1 MIIAEQRWRHF
12 KGTVIAES
20 VLPEYAFRTMKL
32 LQEEAMPDLT
42 VGELLD
48 QVDQLERAQVERK
61 PAADAVLELEAKTQ
75 EWVEMIDNTI
85 KKQQKEDP
93 EGKATKSIQKLRRG
107 MENILGSI
115 GDVKKLLN
123 TPDADMV
130 EIGIRVKD
138 LFSEYKN
145 KIMKNIQSIMN
156 EVQLDEWKNLF
167 QWTDKFFAKA
177 EEIPGL
183 NTIMGFTKDVSKVL
197 KWGAKGLKWLGGR
210 FSDEPGIN
218 PEQAIEDMIDTIAQK
233 PDTKFKTSPF
243 LELFNIDDEY
253 IAMLDDELE
262 VKFIEFYKDYL
273 KQHADD
279 VKIADLDIDSALE
292 KWIPQQSEY
301 QDHGVENMGGQ

>member
-1 MIIAEQRWRHF
+1 MIIAEQRWHHF

-20 VLPEYAFRTMKL
+20 VLPVYALKTMKV

-61 PAADAVLELEAKTQ
+61 PMAEAVLELESKTKDWI
-75 EWVEMIDNTI
+75 EKVDNTI
-85 KKQQKEDP
+85 KQQEQD
-93 EGKATKSIQKLRRG
+93 EGVTKSMQKLKNG
-107 MENILGSI
+107 MNNIIDSI
-115 GDVKKLLN
+115 GEVKKLLN
-123 TPDADMV
+123 DPEADMV
-130 EIGIRVKD
+130 EIGIRVKA
-138 LFSEYKN
+138 LFSEYKG
-145 KIMKNIQSIMN
+145 KLMKNIKAIMN
-156 EVQLDEWKNLF
+156 EVQLDDWQNLWD
-167 QWTDKFFAKA
+167 WTDGFFNKV

-183 NTIMGFTKDVSKVL
+183 NTIMGFTKDITKTL
-197 KWGAKGLKWLGGR
+197 KWGAKGIKWLAGK
-210 FSDEPGIN
+210 FSGEPGID
-218 PEQAIEDMIDTIAQK
+218 PDEAIQDMVDTIAQK

-262 VKFIEFYKDYL
+262 VKFIEYYKEFL
-273 KQHADD
+273 QQHADD

-292 KWIPQQSEY
+292 NWIPKQSEY